1 MGKIKQ
7 GILGGFKGKVG
18 TVIGA
23 SWNGIAYMKGLPQSQ
38 KDPKTAAQMAQRNYF
53 REIQGLAGQLTTEQ
67 LASLYPSVT
76 SGSTRRNMLVH
87 QLAAAAAIVDDVKT
101 VDLSQMEGIGSG
113 EHIESPMLESVV
125 TLTNDVKD
133 FYAEPAAAEQIGKPA
148 EANFI
153 VVAYNIPEENRH
165 LQHRR
170 NRPVYGCDRSCR
182 QLGRSRRCRSLLL
195 DLCRQGRECLSPWLR
210 LVHHQDKSRKGRSQ
224 NQQGVTPYEQTTAAI
239 TKAS

>member
-53 REIQGLAGQLTTEQ
+53 TEIQRLVSQLTTEQ

-76 SGSTRRNMLVH
+76 SGKTRRNMLTH

-101 VDLSQMEGIGSG
+101 VDLSLMEGIGSG
-113 EHIESPMLESVV
+113 ERINSPMLEYNVAD
-125 TLTNDVKD
+125 TNGVLDI
-133 FYAEPAAAEQIGKPA
+133 FAEPEVAASIGKP
-148 EANFI
+148 EGANFI
-153 VVAYNIPEENRH
+153 AVAYNLSQKRIGIFNTEVTDPSMGVEIPVGNWAEEGDSVRFYLTYAASGEN
-165 LQHRR
+165 
-170 NRPVYGCDRSCR
+170 VYLRGFGSFIIKTRAEKV
-182 QLGRSRRCRSLLL
+182 GR
-195 DLCRQGRECLSPWLR
+195 
-210 LVHHQDKSRKGRSQ
+210 KI
-224 NQQGVTPYEQTTAAI
+224 N
-239 TKAS
+239 KA